1 MTKNNYDRC
10 KIKSFISNSSESNYT
25 LENCD
30 EWVFSEE
37 YFKNTIVT
45 DVGCFG

>member
-1 MTKNNYDRC
+1 VLRLKTECFDILDDFFNASKDC
-10 KIKSFISNSSESNYT
+10 KLAF
-25 LENCD
+25 